1 METDA
6 EVINACLEHVA
17 SNDVDI
23 AAAVYQNFASHM
35 PQASAQMAH
44 MDDRMRGRMLEQVY
58 NLLLNEVDTGYLEFE
73 TDMHKGYGADIAAY
87 QRLLQAVKNAV
98 KTEMSTNWNTVHD
111 TAWNRS
117 IDRIV
122 GDIQQIAAK

>member
-1 METDA
+1 
-6 EVINACLEHVA
+6 
-17 SNDVDI
+17 
-23 AAAVYQNFASHM
+23 
-35 PQASAQMAH
+35 
-44 MDDRMRGRMLEQVY
+44 MRGRMLEQVY
-58 NLLLNEVDTGYLEFE
+58 KLLLNEVDTGYLEFE

-117 IDRIV
+117 IERIV